1 MAIVKVPRKTA
12 EGVLVMHYH
21 SKDWRVD
28 GAVGGAQQVRLSNE
42 LTDALVNTEVEPQHA
57 QQQGSPDQQSRPA
70 DALTCYR

>member
-1 MAIVKVPRKTA
+1 MAIVKVSRKTA

-28 GAVGGAQQVRLSNE
+28 GAVGSTQQARLSNR
-42 LTDALVNTEVEPQHA
+42 LTDAPVNTEVEPQHA
-57 QQQGSPDQQSRPA
+57 QQQGSPDQQSKPG